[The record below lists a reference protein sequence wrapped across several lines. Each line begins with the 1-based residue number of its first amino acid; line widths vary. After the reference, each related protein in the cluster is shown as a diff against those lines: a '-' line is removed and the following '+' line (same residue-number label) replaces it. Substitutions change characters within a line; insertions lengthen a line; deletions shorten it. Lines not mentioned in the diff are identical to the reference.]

1 MSKHIHDGRSHC
13 PACALEKIGRQ
24 KQEIADL
31 EAENAR
37 LQARVEAA
45 EAAVEKGGMVIYN
58 GVSVPKRDLD
68 DAKAEHAR
76 RCQELVGYKALAE
89 RRREALEEAQGKLKH
104 CGQENCMGYKLDDAA
119 NWVREERLIE
129 ARGKLDA
136 VRRVG
141 EDYFRMGVGDVAYEL
156 RNALLRTKEDE

>member
-1 MSKHIHDGRSHC
+1 
-13 PACALEKIGRQ
+13 
-24 KQEIADL
+24 
-31 EAENAR
+31 
-37 LQARVEAA
+37 
-45 EAAVEKGGMVIYN
+45 
-58 GVSVPKRDLD
+58 
-68 DAKAEHAR
+68 
-76 RCQELVGYKALAE
+76 
-89 RRREALEEAQGKLKH
+89 
-104 CGQENCMGYKLDDAA
+104 MGYKLDDAA